1 MFEVLRLTTEI
12 RGLVA
17 DGASTAEIHAAAVA
31 AGMRTLRE
39 DGIRLCLEGVTT
51 AAEVQR
57 VVGDQAT

>member
-1 MFEVLRLTTEI
+1 V
-12 RGLVA
+12 GA
-17 DGASTAEIHAAAVA
+17 DASTAEIQTVAVA

-57 VVGDQAT
+57 VLGDQNA